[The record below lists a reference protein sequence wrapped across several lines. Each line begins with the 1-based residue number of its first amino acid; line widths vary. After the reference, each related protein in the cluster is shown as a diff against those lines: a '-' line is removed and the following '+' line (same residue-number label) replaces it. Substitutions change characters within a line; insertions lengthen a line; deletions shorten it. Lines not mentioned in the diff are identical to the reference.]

1 MPEWTIVEDGSAF
14 PNGLDPA
21 VRLEEVERNL
31 AAERELNMILKESYA
46 DLEMLYRDDAGWR
59 RIGEEEG
66 QFTLDGRRRIT
77 ALADLF
83 TTGNALI
90 KRGVKLRTAY
100 VWGQGVTVA
109 VADDGTEGQDV
120 AAVWQDFWDEPSNRR
135 EFTAREA
142 QTRYERRLATG
153 GEAFWA
159 FPTDRLTG
167 RVWIRNVPAGEIVD
181 RVCNPEDEAQVWLY
195 KRVWRAVTID
205 PRTGRR
211 ETKDRVTYYPALGFY
226 PAARPD
232 KWGGEEIRWDA
243 PMRHVAV
250 NVPDRDWRGIGD
262 VLAAMPWAKM
272 DKEFLEDLAVYMRAL
287 TRLLG
292 QVTSPTGKARE
303 AARAALAQAQPGEL
317 AITDPDTKL
326 SLASKSGAQID
337 GETHRPFA
345 TLAAAA
351 LEVPVTMLLS
361 DPGVTGAR
369 ATAETLDQPTELMAR
384 DRREVH
390 AELFRDIAGYVI
402 DQAVIARRGPLRGA
416 VTKIGDRIV
425 VTLPEGDSRTVSV
438 DWPEFDSTPLKD
450 RVAAIVE
457 ADGTEKLPPVEILK
471 LLARAFELEDVDD
484 LIDQMTDDNGNWL
497 DSRASGGDAAVRQ
510 HRRGGD
516 PVDVID
522 PEPGADPAEEG

>member
-1 MPEWTIVEDGSAF
+1 MPEWSIVEDGNYLPA
-14 PNGLDPA
+14 GIDPA
-21 VRLEEVERNL
+21 VRVEEMERDL
-31 AAERELNMILKESYA
+31 AAERELNAILKESYA

-66 QFTLDGRRRIT
+66 QFTLAGRRRIA
-77 ALADLF
+77 ALADLY

-100 VWGQGVTVA
+100 VWGQGVTVT
-109 VADDGTEGQDV
+109 VADDGSEGQDV
-120 AAVWQDFWDEPSNRR
+120 AAVWTDFWEEPSNRR

-153 GEAFWA
+153 GETFWA
-159 FPTDRLTG
+159 LPTDRVTG
-167 RVWIRNVPAGEIVD
+167 KVWIRNVPAGEIVD

-195 KRVWRAVTID
+195 KRVWRAVVVD
-205 PRTGRR
+205 PATGRS
-211 ETKDRVTYYPALGFY
+211 ETKDRTTYYPALGFY
-226 PAARPD
+226 PAARPER
-232 KWGGEEIRWDA
+232 WGGDEIRWDA

-292 QVTSPTGKARE
+292 QVTSPTSKARD

-345 TLAAAA
+345 TLTAAA

-369 ATAETLDQPTELMAR
+369 ATAETLDQPTELMAG

-390 AELFRDIAGYVI
+390 SELFRDIGGYVI

-425 VTLPEGDSRTVSV
+425 VTLPETDSRTIVV

-450 RVAAIVE
+450 LVTAIVD

-471 LLARAFELEDVDD
+471 LLARAFELDDVDV
-484 LIDQMTDDNGNWL
+484 LIDQMTDDEGNWI
-497 DSRASGGDAAVRQ
+497 DQRVSAGSDAARRFRQ
-510 HRRGGD
+510 GD
-516 PVDVID
+516 
-522 PEPGADPAEEG
+522 EPLDDIGDED